1 MLWYFEEYSVFRRR
15 CCASVE
21 DFLDCADF
29 FGGEL
34 AGGGGGAGAGVGDAG
49 AEGFAADP
57 GDGSEG
63 AHGHGDHGTGG
74 GGLHFLGDVQ
84 EVYHVLEGL
93 GHYGKFEDVGAGVFQ
108 GFEDFPHLVF
118 FRGFVE
124 VVAGG
129 DDQAV
134 LLVDVFYQISG
145 IQTFILASISIR
157 SAQPDMA
164 ASIQSAV

>member
-134 LLVDVFYQISG
+134 LLVDVFYQISS
-145 IQTFILASISIR
+145 IQTFHFGFYI
-157 SAQPDMA
+157 A